1 MENETEEML
10 AIICDKLCKY
20 PMMLLNQEE
29 LDNFCSECPLNKVK
43 RIEVE
48 EN

>member
-1 MENETEEML
+1 MENKTEEML
-10 AIICDKLCKY
+10 AVICDKLCRHA
-20 PMMLLNQEE
+20 MMQISQEE
-29 LDNFCSECPLNKVK
+29 LENFCSECPLNKVK